1 MVDINPTEIKLRMS
15 KAIDSFKKDLSS
27 LRVGRASSSM
37 LDQINVN
44 AYGNYMPINQISTI
58 SVPEARLLLV
68 SVWDSSLVSITE
80 KSIRESP
87 LGLNP
92 MVEGN
97 VIRISIPALSEDR
110 RVEITKVAS
119 KYAENA
125 KIAVRNIRR
134 DNIENTRKL
143 QKNSEISDDAVN
155 RLKKFANEYKVDIPQ
170 KEGDH
175 IGPVISE
182 TQYNKIQGLIKKGID
197 EGANLI
203 AGGPGKPDG
212 LEDGY
217 YVKPT
222 VFADVN
228 NNMEIARTEIFGP
241 VLSVIPFETE
251 QEAIEIANDTPY
263 GLTNYIQT
271 EDQEKVKRVAR
282 KLRSGMIVAN
292 TASLAVDAPFGGFKH
307 SGIGREGGKEGLLE
321 FLEVKSIGGWN

>member
-1 MVDINPTEIKLRMS
+1 MVEINPTEIKLRMS

-44 AYGNYMPINQISTI
+44 AYGSSMPINQISTI

-97 VIRISIPALSEDR
+97 FIRIAIPALSEDR
-110 RVEITKVAS
+110 RIEITKVAA

-143 QKNSEISDDAVN
+143 QKNSEIS
-155 RLKKFANEYKVDIPQ
+155 
-170 KEGDH
+170 
-175 IGPVISE
+175 
-182 TQYNKIQGLIKKGID
+182 
-197 EGANLI
+197 
-203 AGGPGKPDG
+203 
-212 LEDGY
+212 
-217 YVKPT
+217 
-222 VFADVN
+222 
-228 NNMEIARTEIFGP
+228 
-241 VLSVIPFETE
+241 
-251 QEAIEIANDTPY
+251 
-263 GLTNYIQT
+263 
-271 EDQEKVKRVAR
+271 EDQ
-282 KLRSGMIVAN
+282 
-292 TASLAVDAPFGGFKH
+292 KH
-307 SGIGREGGKEGLLE
+307 QDELLIQDITNE
-321 FLEVKSIGGWN
+321 IIKSIDDILLNKEKEILEN